1 MVIGVA
7 GKYCAGKST
16 VTDILA
22 GDGYRVIDV
31 DRLGHEALARRVDDV
46 RHTFGDEYIG
56 ADGAVDRTRLGSLVF
71 RDREAMRRLEG
82 IVHPE
87 MVEMVRERLAAG
99 TRGAAE
105 GTQGAAG
112 NHGPASAS
120 QGAAGGTQG
129 GAGGTQGGAGDHA
142 PRGTVVN
149 AALLFPMGL
158 DALCDMVL
166 WVEAP
171 LALRL
176 KRARERDGL
185 SVQEILRRFWAQ
197 RELEP
202 QPSSSDVDIH
212 SVENRGGLDLL
223 RAQLAELSLLEE

>member
-22 GDGYRVIDV
+22 DAGYRVIDV

-46 RHTFGDEYIG
+46 RHTFGDDYIG
-56 ADGAVDRTRLGSLVF
+56 ADGAVDRKRLGSLVF

-87 MVEMVRERLAAG
+87 MVRMVRERLAG
-99 TRGAAE
+99 
-105 GTQGAAG
+105 
-112 NHGPASAS
+112 GP
-120 QGAAGGTQG
+120 QG
-129 GAGGTQGGAGDHA
+129 GADGA
-142 PRGTVVN
+142 RGTVVN

-158 DALCDMVL
+158 DALCDMVV

>member
-22 GDGYRVIDV
+22 RDGYRVIDV
-31 DRLGHEALARRVDDV
+31 DRLGHEALARRADDV

-56 ADGAVDRTRLGSLVF
+56 ADGAVDRRRLGGLVF

-87 MVEMVRERLAAG
+87 MVEMVRERLA
-99 TRGAAE
+99 
-105 GTQGAAG
+105 G

-120 QGAAGGTQG
+120 RGGAGGRQGAAGGTQG
-129 GAGGTQGGAGDHA
+129 GAGGTQGGAEDHG

-171 LALRL
+171 LPLRL

-185 SVQEILRRFWAQ
+185 SVQDVLRRFWAQ

-202 QPSSSDVDIH
+202 QPSTSDVDIH